1 MSHVVCNLVIP
12 ARPESFFRK
21 DSRQAGVTDW
31 GYFSMKKALYFIV
44 LFSLFMLIAMPAFA
58 GYKIILKNGKGFTV
72 SNYTEADGKIRF
84 YINGGG
90 LIELDRN
97 SIESIKQIKGGRLL
111 GESAPEDAVKKDSTA
126 ESDSQREAQ
135 PTAEKGE
142 GALSRKEAIKNRLME
157 IGKKKEELGLED
169 KKIAEDRKKLEE
181 DIKKEGIA
189 TSIREKREYEKR
201 AAEITERIRK
211 FNEEL
216 NRVDDEEARLV
227 KELKELSAPKK
238 PE

>member
-1 MSHVVCNLVIP
+1 
-12 ARPESFFRK
+12 
-21 DSRQAGVTDW
+21 
-31 GYFSMKKALYFIV
+31 
-44 LFSLFMLIAMPAFA
+44 MLIYTPAFA
-58 GYKIILKNGKGFTV
+58 GYKIILKNGRGFNV
-72 SNYTEADGKIRF
+72 GNYTETDGKIRF
-84 YINGGG
+84 YIDGAG

-111 GESAPEDAVKKDSTA
+111 GESAPEDAVKQDSTVG
-126 ESDSQREAQ
+126 SDSQRESQ

-142 GALSRKEAIKNRLME
+142 GALSRKEAIKNSLIE
-157 IGKKKEELGLED
+157 IGKKKEELGLVD

-181 DIKKEGIA
+181 DIKKEGMV
-189 TSIREKREYEKR
+189 TSIREKREFEKR

-216 NRVDDEEARLV
+216 NKVDEEEARFV
-227 KELKELSAPKK
+227 KELQELSAPKK